1 MKYYLIVGE
10 ASGDLHASRL
20 MHSLKNIDEFAE
32 FRFFGGDLM
41 AAEGG
46 TRVKHYKELA
56 YMGFVP
62 VLLHLLTIFANMK
75 KCKED
80 IVKWRPDV
88 VILVDYPGFNLNI
101 AKFLKKKTNIPAY
114 YYISPKIW
122 AWKEWR
128 IRSIKRDIAEL
139 FSILPF
145 EVPFFEK
152 KHRYTIH
159 YVGNPTAEEVNGFR
173 ASYQQTTLEFCEE
186 NNLDKHRPIIALL
199 AGSRLQEIKDNL
211 PAMIEV
217 AERFEDYQ
225 MVLAGAPS
233 IEDAYYEKFL
243 KGTPVKMVRNKTY
256 PLLTHAT
263 AALVTSGTATLETA
277 LFEVPQVVCY
287 ETPLPRL
294 VRFAFKHVMSCKYI
308 SLVNLIADKEVVQ
321 EMFAD
326 RFKVD
331 AIADQLY
338 QILPGKEGRERM
350 LAEYREVRERL
361 GNQVAPDEAAAIMY
375 DLLVKRRE
383 MLLKLARERAEAEA
397 KAAAEAAER
406 ARLKALSE
414 AEAAKKKAELEAET
428 ARIKAEQEAEISRRR
443 AEQEAEMARRR
454 AEEARRLAEEEAE
467 RARQAEEQLNQS
479 QQEELK

>member
-20 MHSLKNIDEFAE
+20 MRSLKKYDELAE

-62 VLLHLLTIFANMK
+62 VLLHLGTIFSNMK
-75 KCKED
+75 RCKED
-80 IVKWRPDV
+80 IVAWKPDV

-101 AKFLKKKTNIPAY
+101 AKFLKKNTLIPVY

-128 IRSIKRDIAEL
+128 IKSIKRDVSEM

-145 EVPFFEK
+145 EVPFYEQ
-152 KHRYTIH
+152 KHKYPVH
-159 YVGNPTAEEVNGFR
+159 YVGNPTAQEVAEFR
-173 ASYQQTTLEFCEE
+173 AGYHQTHEEFCRE
-186 NNLDKHRPIIALL
+186 NNLDSRKPIIALL

-233 IEDAYYEKFL
+233 IEDEYYDKFL
-243 KGTPVKMVRNKTY
+243 EGTPVRVVKNKTY
-256 PLLTHAT
+256 QLLSHTT

-277 LFEVPQVVCY
+277 LFNVPQVVCY
-287 ETPLPRL
+287 ETPLPKL
-294 VRFAFKHVMSCKYI
+294 IRFAFNHVLKVDYI
-308 SLVNLIADKEVVQ
+308 SLVNLVANKEVVP

-326 RFKVD
+326 KFTID
-331 AIADQLY
+331 GIANELY
-338 QILPGKEGRERM
+338 KIMPRQPARERM
-350 LAEYREVRERL
+350 LAGYQEVLREL
-361 GNQVAPDEAAAIMY
+361 GSKVAPDEAASIMV
-375 DLLVKRRE
+375 DLLRKHRAELIR
-383 MLLKLARERAEAEA
+383 LAKERAEAVA
-397 KAAAEAAER
+397 KAAAKAAEL
-406 ARLKALSE
+406 ARV
-414 AEAAKKKAELEAET
+414 
-428 ARIKAEQEAEISRRR
+428 KAEQEAAI
-443 AEQEAEMARRR
+443 ARQK
-454 AEEARRLAEEEAE
+454 AEEAE
-467 RARQAEEQLNQS
+467 RVS
-479 QQEELK
+479 QQEINEP

>member
-20 MHSLKNIDEFAE
+20 MRSLKKYDELAE

-62 VLLHLLTIFANMK
+62 VLLHLGTIFSNMK

-80 IVKWRPDV
+80 IVAWKPDV

-101 AKFLKKKTNIPAY
+101 AKFLKKNTLIPVY

-128 IRSIKRDIAEL
+128 IKSIKRDVSEM

-145 EVPFFEK
+145 EVPFYEQ
-152 KHRYTIH
+152 KHKYPVH
-159 YVGNPTAEEVNGFR
+159 YVGNPTAQEVAEFR
-173 ASYQQTTLEFCEE
+173 AGYHQTYEEFCQE
-186 NNLDKHRPIIALL
+186 NNLDSRKPIIALL

-233 IEDAYYEKFL
+233 IEDEYYDKFL
-243 KGTPVKMVRNKTY
+243 EGTPVRVVKNKTY
-256 PLLTHAT
+256 QLLSHTT

-277 LFEVPQVVCY
+277 LFNVPQVVCY
-287 ETPLPRL
+287 ETPLPKL
-294 VRFAFKHVMSCKYI
+294 IRFAFNHVLKVDYI
-308 SLVNLIADKEVVQ
+308 SLVNLVANKEVVP

-326 RFKVD
+326 KFTID
-331 AIADQLY
+331 GIANELY
-338 QILPGKEGRERM
+338 KIMPGQPVRERM
-350 LAEYREVRERL
+350 LAEYQEVLREL
-361 GNQVAPDEAAAIMY
+361 GSKVAPDEAASIMV
-375 DLLVKRRE
+375 DLLRKHRAELIR
-383 MLLKLARERAEAEA
+383 LAKERAEAVA
-397 KAAAEAAER
+397 KAAAKAAEQ
-406 ARLKALSE
+406 ARV
-414 AEAAKKKAELEAET
+414 
-428 ARIKAEQEAEISRRR
+428 KAEQEAAI
-443 AEQEAEMARRR
+443 ARQK
-454 AEEARRLAEEEAE
+454 AEEAE
-467 RARQAEEQLNQS
+467 RVS
-479 QQEELK
+479 QQEMNEP

>member
-10 ASGDLHASRL
+10 ASGDLHASRV
-20 MHSLKNIDEFAE
+20 MRSLKKVDEFAE

-62 VLLHLLTIFANMK
+62 VLLHLGTIFSNMK
-75 KCKED
+75 MCKDD
-80 IVKWRPDV
+80 IVKWKPDV

-128 IRSIKRDIAEL
+128 IRSIRRDIAEM

-145 EVPFFEK
+145 EVPFYEK
-152 KHRYTIH
+152 KHHYPIH
-159 YVGNPTAEEVNGFR
+159 YVGNPTAQEVNEFR
-173 ASYQQTTLEFCEE
+173 AGYQQPFEEFCTE
-186 NNLDKHRPIIALL
+186 NQLDIHRPILALL

-217 AERFEDYQ
+217 AERFEDFQ

-233 IEDAYYEKFL
+233 IEDKYYEQFV

-256 PLLTHAT
+256 QLLSHST

-277 LFEVPQVVCY
+277 LFNVPQVVCY

-294 VRFAFKHVMSCKYI
+294 VRFAFDHIMSCKYI
-308 SLVNLIADKEVVQ
+308 SLVNLIADKEVVP

-326 RFKVD
+326 RFRVD

-338 QILPGKEGRERM
+338 QLLPGKEGRERM
-350 LAEYREVRERL
+350 LAEYQVVRERL
-361 GNQVAPDEAAAIMY
+361 GNQMAPDEAATIMHG
-375 DLLVKRRE
+375 LLVKRRE
-383 MLLKLARERAEAEA
+383 RLLRLAKERAEAEA
-397 KAAAEAAER
+397 AAEAAR
-406 ARLKALSE
+406 
-414 AEAAKKKAELEAET
+414 KKAEEA
-428 ARIKAEQEAEISRRR
+428 K
-443 AEQEAEMARRR
+443 
-454 AEEARRLAEEEAE
+454 RLAEEEAK
-467 RARQAEEQLNQS
+467 RAKQAAEQLS
-479 QQEELK
+479 QTQKEEME

>member
-20 MHSLKNIDEFAE
+20 MRSLKKYDELAE

-62 VLLHLLTIFANMK
+62 VLLHLGTIFSNMK
-75 KCKED
+75 RCKED
-80 IVKWRPDV
+80 IVAWKPDV

-101 AKFLKKKTNIPAY
+101 AKLLKKNTLIPVY

-128 IRSIKRDIAEL
+128 IKSIKRDVSEM

-145 EVPFFEK
+145 EVPFYEQ
-152 KHRYTIH
+152 KHKYPVH
-159 YVGNPTAEEVNGFR
+159 YVGNPTAQEVAEFR
-173 ASYQQTTLEFCEE
+173 AGYHQTYEEFCRE
-186 NNLDKHRPIIALL
+186 NNLDSRKPIIALL

-233 IEDAYYEKFL
+233 IEDEYYDKFL
-243 KGTPVKMVRNKTY
+243 EGTPVRVVKNKTY
-256 PLLTHAT
+256 QLLSHTT

-277 LFEVPQVVCY
+277 LFNVPQVVCY
-287 ETPLPRL
+287 ETPLPKL
-294 VRFAFKHVMSCKYI
+294 IRFAFNHVLKVDYI
-308 SLVNLIADKEVVQ
+308 SLVNLVANKEVVP

-326 RFKVD
+326 KFTID
-331 AIADQLY
+331 GIANELY
-338 QILPGKEGRERM
+338 KIMPGQPARERM
-350 LAEYREVRERL
+350 LAEYQEVLREL
-361 GNQVAPDEAAAIMY
+361 GSKVAPDEAASIMV
-375 DLLVKRRE
+375 DLLRKHRAELIR
-383 MLLKLARERAEAEA
+383 LAKERAEAVA
-397 KAAAEAAER
+397 KAAAKAAEL
-406 ARLKALSE
+406 ARV
-414 AEAAKKKAELEAET
+414 
-428 ARIKAEQEAEISRRR
+428 KAEQEAAI
-443 AEQEAEMARRR
+443 ARQK
-454 AEEARRLAEEEAE
+454 AEEAE
-467 RARQAEEQLNQS
+467 RVS
-479 QQEELK
+479 QQEINEP

>member
-20 MHSLKNIDEFAE
+20 MRSLKKYDELAE

-62 VLLHLLTIFANMK
+62 VLLHLGTIFSNMK

-80 IVKWRPDV
+80 IVAWKPDV

-101 AKFLKKKTNIPAY
+101 AKFLKKNTLIPVY

-128 IRSIKRDIAEL
+128 IKSIKRDVSEM

-145 EVPFFEK
+145 EVPFYEQ
-152 KHRYTIH
+152 KHKYPVH
-159 YVGNPTAEEVNGFR
+159 YVGNPTAQEVAEFR
-173 ASYQQTTLEFCEE
+173 AGYHQTYEEFCQE
-186 NNLDKHRPIIALL
+186 NNLDSRKPIIALL

-233 IEDAYYEKFL
+233 IEDEYYDKFL
-243 KGTPVKMVRNKTY
+243 EGTPVRVVKNKTY
-256 PLLTHAT
+256 QLLSHTT

-277 LFEVPQVVCY
+277 LFNVPQVVCY
-287 ETPLPRL
+287 ETPLPKL
-294 VRFAFKHVMSCKYI
+294 IRFAFNHVLKVDYI
-308 SLVNLIADKEVVQ
+308 SLVNLVANKEVVP

-326 RFKVD
+326 KFTID
-331 AIADQLY
+331 GIANELY
-338 QILPGKEGRERM
+338 KIMPGQPARERM
-350 LAEYREVRERL
+350 LAEYQEVLREL
-361 GNQVAPDEAAAIMY
+361 GSKVAPDEAASIMV
-375 DLLVKRRE
+375 DLLRKHRAELIR
-383 MLLKLARERAEAEA
+383 LAKERAEAVA
-397 KAAAEAAER
+397 KAAAKAAEL
-406 ARLKALSE
+406 ARV
-414 AEAAKKKAELEAET
+414 
-428 ARIKAEQEAEISRRR
+428 KAEQEAAI
-443 AEQEAEMARRR
+443 ARQK
-454 AEEARRLAEEEAE
+454 AEEAE
-467 RARQAEEQLNQS
+467 RVS
-479 QQEELK
+479 QQEINEPQ

>member
-20 MHSLKNIDEFAE
+20 MRSLKKYDELAE

-41 AAEGG
+41 AADGG

-62 VLLHLLTIFANMK
+62 VLLHLGTIFSNMK
-75 KCKED
+75 RCKED
-80 IVKWRPDV
+80 IVAWKPDV

-101 AKFLKKKTNIPAY
+101 AKFLKKNTLIPVY

-128 IRSIKRDIAEL
+128 IKSIKRDVSEM

-145 EVPFFEK
+145 EVPFYEQ
-152 KHRYTIH
+152 KHKYPVH
-159 YVGNPTAEEVNGFR
+159 YVGNPTAQEVAEFR
-173 ASYQQTTLEFCEE
+173 VGYHQTHEEFCRE
-186 NNLDKHRPIIALL
+186 NNLDSRKPIIALL

-233 IEDAYYEKFL
+233 IEDEYYDKFL
-243 KGTPVKMVRNKTY
+243 EGTPVRVVKNKTY
-256 PLLTHAT
+256 QLLSHTT

-277 LFEVPQVVCY
+277 LFNVPQVVCY
-287 ETPLPRL
+287 ETPLPKL
-294 VRFAFKHVMSCKYI
+294 IRFAFNHVLKVDYI
-308 SLVNLIADKEVVQ
+308 SLVNLVANKEVVP

-326 RFKVD
+326 KFTID
-331 AIADQLY
+331 GIANELY
-338 QILPGKEGRERM
+338 KIMPGQPARERM
-350 LAEYREVRERL
+350 LAEYQEVLREL
-361 GNQVAPDEAAAIMY
+361 GSKVAPDEAASIMV
-375 DLLVKRRE
+375 DLLRKHRAELIR
-383 MLLKLARERAEAEA
+383 LAKERAEAVA
-397 KAAAEAAER
+397 KAAAKAAEL
-406 ARLKALSE
+406 ARV
-414 AEAAKKKAELEAET
+414 
-428 ARIKAEQEAEISRRR
+428 KAEQEAAI
-443 AEQEAEMARRR
+443 ARQKV
-454 AEEARRLAEEEAE
+454 EEAE
-467 RARQAEEQLNQS
+467 RVS
-479 QQEELK
+479 QQEINEP

>member
-20 MHSLKNIDEFAE
+20 MRSLKKYDELAE

-62 VLLHLLTIFANMK
+62 VLLHLGTIFSNMK
-75 KCKED
+75 RCKED
-80 IVKWRPDV
+80 IVAWKPDV
-88 VILVDYPGFNLNI
+88 VILVDYPGFNLSI
-101 AKFLKKKTNIPAY
+101 AKFLKKNTLIPVY

-128 IRSIKRDIAEL
+128 IKSIKRDVSEM

-145 EVPFFEK
+145 EVPFYEQ
-152 KHRYTIH
+152 KHKYPVH
-159 YVGNPTAEEVNGFR
+159 YVGNPTAQEVAEFR
-173 ASYQQTTLEFCEE
+173 AGYHQTYEEFCRE
-186 NNLDKHRPIIALL
+186 NNLDSRKPIIALL

-233 IEDAYYEKFL
+233 IEDEYYDKFL
-243 KGTPVKMVRNKTY
+243 EGTPVRVVKNKTY
-256 PLLTHAT
+256 QLLSHTT

-277 LFEVPQVVCY
+277 LFNVPQVVCY
-287 ETPLPRL
+287 ETPLPKL
-294 VRFAFKHVMSCKYI
+294 IRFAFNHVLKVDYI
-308 SLVNLIADKEVVQ
+308 SLVNLVANKEVVP

-326 RFKVD
+326 KFTID
-331 AIADQLY
+331 GIANELY
-338 QILPGKEGRERM
+338 KIMPGQPARERM
-350 LAEYREVRERL
+350 LAEYQEVLREL
-361 GNQVAPDEAAAIMY
+361 GSKVAPDEAASIMV
-375 DLLVKRRE
+375 DLLRKHRAELIR
-383 MLLKLARERAEAEA
+383 LAKERAEAVA
-397 KAAAEAAER
+397 KAAAKAAEL
-406 ARLKALSE
+406 ARV
-414 AEAAKKKAELEAET
+414 
-428 ARIKAEQEAEISRRR
+428 KAEQEAAI
-443 AEQEAEMARRR
+443 ARQK
-454 AEEARRLAEEEAE
+454 AEEAE
-467 RARQAEEQLNQS
+467 RVS
-479 QQEELK
+479 QQEINEP

>member
-20 MHSLKNIDEFAE
+20 MRSLKKYDELAE

-62 VLLHLLTIFANMK
+62 VLLHLGTIFSNMK
-75 KCKED
+75 RCKED
-80 IVKWRPDV
+80 IVAWKPDV

-101 AKFLKKKTNIPAY
+101 AKFLKKNTLIPVY

-128 IRSIKRDIAEL
+128 IKSIKRDVSEM

-145 EVPFFEK
+145 EVPFYEQ
-152 KHRYTIH
+152 KHKYPVH
-159 YVGNPTAEEVNGFR
+159 YVGNPTAQEVAEFR
-173 ASYQQTTLEFCEE
+173 AGYHQTHEEFCRE
-186 NNLDKHRPIIALL
+186 NNLDSRKPIVALL

-233 IEDAYYEKFL
+233 IEDEYYDKFL
-243 KGTPVKMVRNKTY
+243 EGTPVRVVKNKTY
-256 PLLTHAT
+256 QLLSHTT

-277 LFEVPQVVCY
+277 LFNVPQVVCY
-287 ETPLPRL
+287 ETPLPKL
-294 VRFAFKHVMSCKYI
+294 IRFAFNHVLKVDYI
-308 SLVNLIADKEVVQ
+308 SLVNLVVNKEVVP

-326 RFKVD
+326 KFTID
-331 AIADQLY
+331 GIANELY
-338 QILPGKEGRERM
+338 KIMPGQPARERM
-350 LAEYREVRERL
+350 LAEYQEVLREL
-361 GNQVAPDEAAAIMY
+361 GSKVAPDEAASIMV
-375 DLLVKRRE
+375 DLLRKHRAELIR
-383 MLLKLARERAEAEA
+383 LAKERAEAAA
-397 KAAAEAAER
+397 KAAAKAAEL
-406 ARLKALSE
+406 ARV
-414 AEAAKKKAELEAET
+414 
-428 ARIKAEQEAEISRRR
+428 KAEQEAAI
-443 AEQEAEMARRR
+443 ARQK
-454 AEEARRLAEEEAE
+454 AEEAE
-467 RARQAEEQLNQS
+467 RVS
-479 QQEELK
+479 QQEINEP

>member
-20 MHSLKNIDEFAE
+20 MRSLKKVDEFAE

-62 VLLHLLTIFANMK
+62 VLLHLGTIFSNMK
-75 KCKED
+75 MCKDD
-80 IVKWRPDV
+80 IVKWKPDV

-101 AKFLKKKTNIPAY
+101 AKFLKKNTNIPAY

-128 IRSIKRDIAEL
+128 IRSIRRDIAEM

-145 EVPFFEK
+145 EVPFYEK
-152 KHRYTIH
+152 KHHYPIH
-159 YVGNPTAEEVNGFR
+159 YVGNPTAQEVNEFR
-173 ASYQQTTLEFCEE
+173 VGYQQPFEEFCTE
-186 NNLDKHRPIIALL
+186 NQLDIHRPILALL

-217 AERFEDYQ
+217 AERFEDFQ

-233 IEDAYYEKFL
+233 IEDKYYEQFV
-243 KGTPVKMVRNKTY
+243 KGTPVKMVHNKTY
-256 PLLTHAT
+256 QLLSHST

-277 LFEVPQVVCY
+277 LFNVPQVVCY

-294 VRFAFKHVMSCKYI
+294 VRFAFDHIMSCKYI

-326 RFKVD
+326 RFKID

-338 QILPGKEGRERM
+338 QLLPGKEGRERM
-350 LAEYREVRERL
+350 LAEYQVVRERL
-361 GNQVAPDEAAAIMY
+361 GNQMAPDETATIMHG
-375 DLLVKRRE
+375 LLVKRRE
-383 MLLKLARERAEAEA
+383 RLLRLAKERAEAEA
-397 KAAAEAAER
+397 AAEAAR
-406 ARLKALSE
+406 
-414 AEAAKKKAELEAET
+414 KKAEEA
-428 ARIKAEQEAEISRRR
+428 K
-443 AEQEAEMARRR
+443 
-454 AEEARRLAEEEAE
+454 RLAEEEAK
-467 RARQAEEQLNQS
+467 RAKQAAEQLS
-479 QQEELK
+479 QTQKEEME